1 MFGKAKNQNSNV
13 WKAKVQNSNV
23 WKSRNSEFQ
32 CLEKPKFRIPMFGKA
47 KIQKNSE
54 KFRVP
59 LFGKAKN
66 QNSNVWKGQNSE
78 FQCLEKHIDI
88 LRSLNKGVFERCTQG
103 CGC

>member
-1 MFGKAKNQNSNV
+1 MFEKAKNQNSNV
-13 WKAKVQNSNV
+13 WKSQSL
-23 WKSRNSEFQ
+23 EFQ

-47 KIQKNSE
+47 KI
-54 KFRVP
+54 
-59 LFGKAKN
+59 